1 MMTTGIDLVEISRIR
16 TLFNNAF
23 MERILSKSERQFFED
38 IQNESRKFTFLAGRF
53 AAKEA
58 LFKALKKGDLTLN
71 YKDITILNDEDG
83 APYIA
88 SFPNSEGYH
97 SEISISHT
105 ENYAIAIVLLEKKE

>member
-1 MMTTGIDLVEISRIR
+1 MINTGIDLVEISRIR
-16 TLFNNAF
+16 SLLSTAF
-23 MERILSKSERQFFED
+23 VERVLSKSERQFFED

-58 LFKALKKGDLTLN
+58 LFKALKRGDQTMN
-71 YKDITILNDEDG
+71 FKDITILNDENG

-88 SFPNSEGYH
+88 SFPNSDTYQ

-105 ENYAIAIVLLEKKE
+105 DNYAIAIVLLEKKE